1 MCSGYKDKKTGQKSN
16 YGMEKH
22 GLEQIHHTKLSES
35 MFSRTYWKVIIYN
48 TPHIWPYNTPYINIP
63 IVEIVFDTC
72 YISRYK
78 DEMPINY
85 YLVIFK
91 GIFADFFQFVPR
103 EITSCRPF
111 WLRLLEILIGKIY
124 MTEYKIDLYMP
135 YYIGH
140 INPHLNFGVIWG
152 RIIIEKLFCWYLSGW
167 N

>member
-1 MCSGYKDKKTGQKSN
+1 MEHINREAGMCSGDKDPKTGQKSN

-35 MFSRTYWKVIIYN
+35 MFSRTYWKVTIYN
-48 TPHIWPYNTPYINIP
+48 IPHIGPYNTPYINTP
-63 IVEIVFDTC
+63 IVEIVFDSC

-78 DEMPINY
+78 DKMPINY

-111 WLRLLEILIGKIY
+111 
-124 MTEYKIDLYMP
+124 
-135 YYIGH
+135 
-140 INPHLNFGVIWG
+140 
-152 RIIIEKLFCWYLSGW
+152 
-167 N
+167 